1 MCKTS
6 ELISKTLTV
15 GYARFYLQSLS
26 VIVTHAS
33 EFSIVI
39 VNLWSPSRAIL
50 SSQTNSEK
58 SVQPLDPGGNI
69 VIVLLGLKS
78 ASTCRF
84 GYRHCISTVYGQN
97 VGISKFR

>member
-15 GYARFYLQSLS
+15 GYARFYLRSLS

-33 EFSIVI
+33 EFSMVI
-39 VNLWSPSRAIL
+39 VNLWFPSRAIL

-84 GYRHCISTVYGQN
+84 GYRHCISTVYG
-97 VGISKFR
+97 